1 MAMSIFARIGTI
13 KGESQDAKHKDEID
27 VLSWSWGVSQ
37 SGIAGHGGG
46 GGSGKASFHDFN
58 FTHHV
63 DKASPLVMKACATGQ
78 HISDA
83 TITVSKAGEGQQE
96 YLIIKMTD
104 ILVTSV
110 STSVSAEGG
119 TTIETVVLAFAKVDL
134 EYKPQKPDGSLDVG
148 LHFKYDLKAQKEG

>member
-1 MAMSIFARIGTI
+1 MAMSIFARLGTI

-37 SGIAGHGGG
+37 SGTAGHAGGG
-46 GGSGKASFHDFN
+46 GAGKASFHDFN
-58 FTHHV
+58 FAHHV
-63 DKASPLVMKACATGQ
+63 DQASPLLLKACATGQ

-83 TITVSKAGEGQQE
+83 TITVRKAGKGQQE

-110 STSVSAEGG
+110 STSVNAEGG
-119 TTIETVVLAFAKVDL
+119 TTIEGVVLAFAKVDL
-134 EYKPQKPDGSLDVG
+134 EYKPQKADGSLDVG

>member
-1 MAMSIFARIGTI
+1 MGMSIFACVGTI

-46 GGSGKASFHDFN
+46 GGAGKASFQDFN

-78 HISDA
+78 HISGA
-83 TITVSKAGEGQQE
+83 TITVCKAG
-96 YLIIKMTD
+96 
-104 ILVTSV
+104 
-110 STSVSAEGG
+110 
-119 TTIETVVLAFAKVDL
+119 
-134 EYKPQKPDGSLDVG
+134 
-148 LHFKYDLKAQKEG
+148 

>member
-13 KGESQDAKHKDEID
+13 KGESQDAKHRDEID

-46 GGSGKASFHDFN
+46 GGAGKASFHDFT

-78 HISDA
+78 QISDA
-83 TITVSKAGEGQQE
+83 MITVRKAGEGQQD
-96 YLIIKMTD
+96 YLIINMTD
-104 ILVTSV
+104 IVVTSV

-119 TTIETVVLAFAKVDL
+119 TTIESVVLAFAKVDL
-134 EYKPQKPDGSLDVG
+134 EYKPQKPDGSLDAG
-148 LHFKYDLKAQKEG
+148 LHFTYDLNAQQEG